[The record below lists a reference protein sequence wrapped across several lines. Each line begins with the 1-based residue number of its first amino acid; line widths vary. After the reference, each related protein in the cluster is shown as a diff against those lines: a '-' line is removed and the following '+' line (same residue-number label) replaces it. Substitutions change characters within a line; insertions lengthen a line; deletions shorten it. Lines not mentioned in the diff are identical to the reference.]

1 MSDNFNIYKIRLIK
15 SLIKIVDNSDITEE
29 NFLKKISID
38 FFLLRSGKKGI
49 LILIFNKPHF

>member
-38 FFLLRSGKKGI
+38 FFLPRSGKKGI
-49 LILIFNKPHF
+49 